1 MRTLYILFLL
11 SISLVANE
19 IYIASGAGYKQPI
32 MELSQVFSSQTN
44 IKINPMFGNMQQIA
58 EQAKNSDKIAVFFGD
73 EKFIKK
79 LNIKF
84 DHSVELGKGSLVLV
98 YSNNTKLRSIDD
110 LKSPQIKKIGLPD
123 TTKAIYGVAAKEF
136 LDNTHLTEELQD
148 KLNVFQTVPQ
158 VSSYLVSG
166 DIDAGFINKTD
177 YWSISQKVA
186 NVIEID
192 ESLYSPIKIIGVV
205 LTGKENQNIDKLFD
219 FLKSPLAQEILR
231 KHGL

>member
-1 MRTLYILFLL
+1 M
-11 SISLVANE
+11 
-19 IYIASGAGYKQPI
+19 
-32 MELSQVFSSQTN
+32 
-44 IKINPMFGNMQQIA
+44 
-58 EQAKNSDKIAVFFGD
+58 
-73 EKFIKK
+73 
-79 LNIKF
+79 
-84 DHSVELGKGSLVLV
+84 
-98 YSNNTKLRSIDD
+98 
-110 LKSPQIKKIGLPD
+110 KSPQIKKIGLPD

-205 LTGKENQNIDKLFD
+205 LSGKENQNIDKLFD